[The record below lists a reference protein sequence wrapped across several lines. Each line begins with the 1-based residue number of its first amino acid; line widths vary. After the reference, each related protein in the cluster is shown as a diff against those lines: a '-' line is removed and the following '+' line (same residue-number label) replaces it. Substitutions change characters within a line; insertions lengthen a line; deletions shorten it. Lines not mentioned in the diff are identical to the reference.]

1 MHIRWLRVVTGS
13 SICLV
18 FLFLLHFCFQGDFI
32 FDWKAGQDQAILE
45 GMEVTLE
52 GDSKFCSVFELLRC
66 FSWLKICVVV
76 FQIFSACWREGEFWI
91 QCSPVA
97 SYEFIEFLVLFVSLL
112 PPPFVA
118 LALHLRALQGMMQSG
133 KGRGL
138 FELSLSLAYFL
149 GNIRRVIDIQR
160 DGCKDRQPVGLFR
173 CPSWRCSI

>member
-45 GMEVTLE
+45 GITEL

-97 SYEFIEFLVLFVSLL
+97 SYEQMFIEFLVLFVSLL